1 MFKIGPTKAGARS
14 GNASQRVWGHNP
26 SLRDQSRSGSTG
38 SGSSADGVSHRTHL
52 TTASETV
59 RVEIT
64 DQGAY
69 VRAWAVQM
77 QRCAWFFGAGASASA
92 GLPTATQIRDDLLL
106 RVYAERHQLRR
117 EDLHPNDPVVAAKLV
132 DYFNDRNGMVAF
144 GAPDDYSRAFELALP
159 DEPARHRYLQD
170 KFAGKQPSYGQRILG
185 ALLSGGQADLV
196 VTTNFDELI
205 EEAAA
210 SAYAAVKPADSPRR
224 LNIAALSSRDR
235 ARGVLQAESTPMLIK
250 LHGDFRETSLK
261 NLDSEL
267 AEQDKVLRQAV
278 IDLSRRYGIAVVG
291 YSGRDNSIMEMLE
304 AASGVDGAWPAGLWW
319 FARDPDAVPDRV
331 WRLLKIAADSGRSAH
346 LVRLGAFDELMGD
359 LALHA
364 ELPAESR
371 TFINA
376 LRPETRLTEASPPT
390 EIARFGPVIRYNALP
405 VLEVPTTAL
414 HAPLSGLNRTEFR
427 ERIRELDYR
436 GVAVMAGGSVW
447 GWGNEE
453 TFKELV
459 GTDVEERT
467 IDLTSGPLDSGLHAL
482 ALEGLTK
489 ALGVALPA
497 RSFVTR
503 RDYVVRLV
511 EWEDLS
517 AERAEALRMFRSAY
531 GGQIGGRLDRKYGL
545 NRDGEPREYAEAVR
559 LRFEHRWGLPWFT
572 FTPYTWVER
581 WETTE
586 DEQAA
591 VAGVNDWNRERWVA
605 RKQNETWSQLIA
617 TWTVAMAPNG
627 RPGHL
632 PLTRALDGHRFG
644 RFVVGPT
651 SAYSRR
657 AK

>member
-1 MFKIGPTKAGARS
+1 M
-14 GNASQRVWGHNP
+14 
-26 SLRDQSRSGSTG
+26 
-38 SGSSADGVSHRTHL
+38 
-52 TTASETV
+52 
-59 RVEIT
+59 
-64 DQGAY
+64 
-69 VRAWAVQM
+69 RAWAVQM
-77 QRCAWFFGAGASASA
+77 QRCAWLFGAGASASA

-117 EDLHPNDPVVAAKLV
+117 EDLHSNDPVVAATLS
-132 DYFNDRNGMVAF
+132 DYFDDRNGMVAF
-144 GAPDDYSRAFELALP
+144 GTPDDYSRAFELALP
-159 DEPARHRYLQD
+159 DEPSRHRYLRD

-185 ALLSGGQADLV
+185 ALLSGGQTDLV

-210 SAYAAVKPADSPRR
+210 NAYTAVKPADSPRR
-224 LNIAALSSRDR
+224 LNIAALGSRDR
-235 ARGVLQAESTPMLIK
+235 ARGVLEAESTPMLIK

-267 AEQDKVLRQAV
+267 VSQDEVLRQAV

-291 YSGRDNSIMEMLE
+291 YSGRDDSIMEMLE
-304 AASGVDGAWPAGLWW
+304 AASCIDGAWPAGLWW
-319 FARDPDAVPDRV
+319 FARDPDAVPERV
-331 WRLLKIAADSGRSAH
+331 RRLLQVASESGRSAH

-359 LALHA
+359 LALQA
-364 ELPAESR
+364 KLPAESR
-371 TFINA
+371 AFISA
-376 LRPETRLTEASPPT
+376 LRPESRLVEASPPN
-390 EIARFGPVIRYNALP
+390 EAARSGPVIRFNALP
-405 VLEVPTTAL
+405 VLEAPTAAL
-414 HAPLSGLNRTEFR
+414 HAPLSGLTRTEFR
-427 ERIRELDYR
+427 ERVRELNYR
-436 GVAVMAGGSVW
+436 GVAVTAGGSVW
-447 GWGNEE
+447 GWGDEE
-453 TFKELV
+453 TFKKLA
-459 GTDVEERT
+459 GADVEERT
-467 IDLTSGPLDSGLHAL
+467 IDLTSGPLDPALHAL

-511 EWEDLS
+511 EWEDLTP
-517 AERAEALRMFRSAY
+517 ERTETLTMFRDAY
-531 GGQIGGRLDRKYGL
+531 GGQIGGRLDKRYGL

-559 LRFEHRWGLPWFT
+559 LHFEHRWGLPWLT
-572 FTPYTWVER
+572 FTPFTWVER
-581 WETTE
+581 WEDAE

-627 RPGHL
+627 RPGNL
-632 PLTRALDGHRFG
+632 PLTRALDGRRFG